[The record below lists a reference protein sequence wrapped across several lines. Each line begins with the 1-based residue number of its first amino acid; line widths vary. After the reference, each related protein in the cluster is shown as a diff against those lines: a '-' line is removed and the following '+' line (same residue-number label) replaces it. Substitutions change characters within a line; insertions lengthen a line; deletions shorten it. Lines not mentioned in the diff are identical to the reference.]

1 MIQKP
6 ELSAT
11 EPNTYSNDFFAR
23 AYAPWLA
30 RHPEHGEAAFVLLR
44 AMAAAA
50 ETRGARMR
58 EHGCDMPET
67 LVVSL
72 TSVCNR
78 RCQFCGAADVISGPK
93 TRLSRELL
101 DRALGECETL
111 GIRRIAL
118 IGGEPLLFA
127 ELEDLIEDNPE
138 FFFSIYTN
146 GVLLDAARLERLSRL
161 ANHILIV
168 NVSATNQPERVTHVD
183 RQALDVLELLQRRG
197 MLFGY
202 AATIH
207 RNNRE
212 LFEQRETLQ
221 AIHAYEP
228 RLAILFDYLPSYDR
242 DADPL
247 SLAAAERADLVTLA
261 RELAASQEMMFVCV
275 PEDEDIMGGCGAA
288 GRSFIHL
295 GPDGS
300 ITPCPFVPYA
310 SHRFPD
316 YSLLDAVRG
325 DYFSELRRRSLDWE
339 KLDGPCAY
347 RSAAAELREI
357 SDRHGAQRYAERVVA
372 GTRRSLP
379 VVAVPRRA
387 AG

>member
-1 MIQKP
+1 MNHEVEQP
-6 ELSAT
+6 AT

-30 RHPEHGEAAFVLLR
+30 RHPEHGDAAFVLLR
-44 AMAAAA
+44 AMAEAA

-93 TRLSRELL
+93 TRLTRKLI
-101 DRALGECETL
+101 DGALEECKTL

-118 IGGEPLLFA
+118 IGGEPALFA
-127 ELEDLIEDNPE
+127 ELEDLIEANPE
-138 FFFSIYTN
+138 FFFSVYTN
-146 GVLLDAARLERLSRL
+146 GVLLDGARLQRLSRL
-161 ANHILIV
+161 PNHILIV
-168 NVSATNQPERVTHVD
+168 NVSATNQPGHVTHVEQ
-183 RQALDVLELLQRRG
+183 QALDVLERLQRRG

-212 LFEQRETLQ
+212 LFGRRETLE

-228 RLAILFDYLPSYDR
+228 RLAVIFDYLPSYDS

-247 SLAAAERADLVTLA
+247 SLAVAERTDLVRLA
-261 RELAASQEMMFVCV
+261 RELAASQDMMFVCV

-310 SHRFPD
+310 RHRFPEI
-316 YSLLDAVRG
+316 SLLDAVRG

-339 KLDGPCAY
+339 KLEGPCAY
-347 RSAAAELREI
+347 RSAAAELLEI
-357 SDRHGAQRYAERVVA
+357 SARHGALRYAQRVA
-372 GTRRSLP
+372 TGTRKSLP
-379 VVAVPRRA
+379 LVGGPRRP

>member
-1 MIQKP
+1 MIHKT
-6 ELSAT
+6 ELPAA

-30 RHPEHGEAAFVLLR
+30 RHPEHGDAAFGLLR

-50 ETRGARMR
+50 ETRGARML

-67 LVVSL
+67 LVVSM

-78 RCQFCGAADVISGPK
+78 RCQFCGAADVIHGPK
-93 TRLSRELL
+93 TRLSRELI
-101 DRALGECETL
+101 DRALEECKTL
-111 GIRRIAL
+111 GVRRIAL
-118 IGGEPLLFA
+118 IGGEPALFP

-146 GVLLDAARLERLSRL
+146 GVLFDAARLQRFSRL
-161 ANHILIV
+161 ANYILIV
-168 NVSATNQPERVTHVD
+168 NVSATNQPGQVTHVD
-183 RQALDVLELLQRRG
+183 RQALDVLELLQRQG

-212 LFEQRETLQ
+212 LFGRRETLQ
-221 AIHAYEP
+221 AIHAYQP
-228 RLAILFDYLPSYDR
+228 RLAVIFDYLPSYDK

-247 SLAAAERADLVTLA
+247 SLAVAERADLVRTA
-261 RELAASQEMMFVCV
+261 RELAASQETMFVCV

-310 SHRFPD
+310 RHRFPD
-316 YSLLDAVRG
+316 ISLLDAVRG
-325 DYFSELRRRSLDWE
+325 EYFSELRQRSLDWE
-339 KLDGPCAY
+339 KLEGPCAY
-347 RSAAAELREI
+347 RSAAAELHEI
-357 SDRHGAQRYAERVVA
+357 SERHGAQRYGERVA
-372 GTRRSLP
+372 TGGGRRLP
-379 VVAVPRRA
+379 LVGAPRRA

>member
-1 MIQKP
+1 MIHKSEQ
-6 ELSAT
+6 SAS
-11 EPNTYSNDFFAR
+11 EPNTYNNDFFAR

-30 RHPEHGEAAFVLLR
+30 RHPEHGEAALILLR

-78 RCQFCGAADVISGPK
+78 RCQFCGAADVIYGPK
-93 TRLSRELL
+93 TRLARKLI
-101 DRALGECETL
+101 DRALEECKTL
-111 GIRRIAL
+111 GIRRIAV
-118 IGGEPLLFA
+118 IGGEPALFA

-146 GVLLDAARLERLSRL
+146 GVLFDASRLARFSRL
-161 ANHILIV
+161 ANYILIV
-168 NVSATNQPERVTHVD
+168 NVSATNQPGRVTHVD
-183 RQALDVLELLQRRG
+183 RQALDALELLRRHG
-197 MLFGY
+197 ILFGY

-212 LFEQRETLQ
+212 LFSRRETLE
-221 AIHAYEP
+221 AIHAHEP
-228 RLAILFDYLPSYDR
+228 RLAVIFDYLPSYDKH
-242 DADPL
+242 ADPL
-247 SLAAAERADLVTLA
+247 SLAAAERADLVRIA
-261 RELAASQEMMFVCV
+261 RELARSQEMMFVCV

-310 SHRFPD
+310 RSRFPD
-316 YSLLDAVRG
+316 ISLLDAVRG
-325 DYFSELRRRSLDWE
+325 EYFSELRRRSLDWE
-339 KLDGPCAY
+339 KLEGPCAY
-347 RSAAAELREI
+347 RSAAAELHEI
-357 SDRHGAQRYAERVVA
+357 SERHGALRYAQRVAA
-372 GTRRSLP
+372 GTRRNLP
-379 VVAVPRRA
+379 VVGAPRRA

>member
-1 MIQKP
+1 MIHKAHMP
-6 ELSAT
+6 AA
-11 EPNTYSNDFFAR
+11 EPDTYNNDFFAR

-30 RHPEHGEAAFVLLR
+30 RHPEHGDAAFTLLR

-58 EHGCDMPET
+58 EYGCDMPET

-78 RCQFCGAADVISGPK
+78 RCQFCGAADVIYGPK
-93 TRLSRELL
+93 TRLSRKLI
-101 DRALGECETL
+101 DRALEECKML

-118 IGGEPLLFA
+118 IGGEPALFA
-127 ELEDLIEDNPE
+127 ELEDLIEDNPD

-168 NVSATNQPERVTHVD
+168 NVSATNQPGRVTHVD
-183 RQALDVLELLQRRG
+183 RQALDVLDLLQRHG

-212 LFEQRETLQ
+212 LFGRRETLQ
-221 AIHAYEP
+221 AVHAYEP
-228 RLAILFDYLPSYDR
+228 RLAVIFDYLPSYDN

-247 SLAAAERADLVTLA
+247 SLAAAERADLVRVA

-310 SHRFPD
+310 RHRFPD
-316 YSLLDAVRG
+316 ISLLDAVRG
-325 DYFSELRRRSLDWE
+325 DYFSELRQRSLDWE
-339 KLDGPCAY
+339 KLEGPCAY

-357 SDRHGAQRYAERVVA
+357 SERHGALRYAQRVAVGA
-372 GTRRSLP
+372 RRSLP
-379 VVAVPRRA
+379 VVGPPRRA
-387 AG
+387 SD